1 LTIRVNH
8 EPFRLNRHRSS
19 KAQTSRISK
28 YRYNT
33 YVKRF
38 LDQSTTGPQT
48 IKDQAPDSTKI
59 TVDTVTLAVH
69 DGQLEIVLVKR
80 KHDPFKNLWALP
92 GGFLSEKDKT
102 VEAAAARE
110 LREET
115 NVKDVY
121 LEQLFT
127 FGDKGRD
134 PRGRVVTV
142 SYLAL
147 LRQDDQELHASA
159 DASGVAWWPV
169 LDLPKLAFD
178 HGRIIEYAHQRLRYK
193 IEYSAAAF
201 SLLPE
206 KFTMRDLQSVYEA
219 VLGRSVDNRNFRKRF
234 LKSGVLKE
242 LDETS
247 QEGSFRPARLYRF
260 GEETFDELPDRPVF
274 AF

>member
-1 LTIRVNH
+1 MPN
-8 EPFRLNRHRSS
+8 EP
-19 KAQTSRISK
+19 
-28 YRYNT
+28 
-33 YVKRF
+33 
-38 LDQSTTGPQT
+38 
-48 IKDQAPDSTKI
+48 IKV
-59 TVDTVTLAVH
+59 TVDTVALSVQG
-69 DGQLEIVLVKR
+69 GQLEIVLVKR

-92 GGFLSEKDKT
+92 GGFLDEKDGS
-102 VEAAAARE
+102 VEQAAARE
-110 LREET
+110 LLEET
-115 NVKDVY
+115 NVGDVY

-147 LRQDDQELHASA
+147 LRQDDLKLRASS

-178 HGRIIEYAHQRLRYK
+178 HKRIVEYAHQRIKYK

-206 KFTMRDLQSVYEA
+206 KFTLRDLQSVYEA
-219 VLGRSVDNRNFRKRF
+219 VLGHEIDNRNFRKKF
-234 LKSGVLKE
+234 LKSGILTE

-247 QEGSFRPARLYRF
+247 QQGSFRPARLYSF
-260 GEETFDELPDRPVF
+260 AEKEFEQLPDRPVF
-274 AF
+274 TF